1 MCWQYICR
9 TRFFIK
15 QRARI
20 YRAAHKHRSHRK
32 GKQQKF
38 RRTRRA
44 PAQLGQVKVALY
56 KMIKLQVKIILW
68 IFIIS
73 TRFLCGAQ
81 IENINSNER
90 LAFEDFLR
98 VHNLKHALVLLAS
111 GHDETGVA
119 GRSRRIADDY
129 GHLLANYRVQFFT
142 SKMSINFAEL
152 FYYEAPRTAVFVP
165 WLEDVTLPDSV
176 YRVASREGY
185 FNQSQAWFMLGTSQ
199 GDRTDESIIELH
211 MSPYKISIDADI
223 TVAMRRNKFVAHHT
237 AYT

>member
-1 MCWQYICR
+1 
-9 TRFFIK
+9 
-15 QRARI
+15 
-20 YRAAHKHRSHRK
+20 
-32 GKQQKF
+32 
-38 RRTRRA
+38 
-44 PAQLGQVKVALY
+44 
-56 KMIKLQVKIILW
+56 MIKLQVKIILW

-73 TRFLCGAQ
+73 ARFLCGAQ

-111 GHDETGVA
+111 GQDETGGA

-199 GDRTDESIIELH
+199 ADRTDEYIIEQH
-211 MSPYKISIDADI
+211 MSPYKINIDADI
-223 TVAMRRNKFVAHHT
+223 TVAMRSNKFVAYHT